1 MGTATTGSVDGS
13 PSRVWLNPG
22 MELDALYAA
31 QQEQF
36 TAVVLEHADRR
47 TARVPA
53 CPEWEV
59 HDVLAHVV
67 GLATDAATGRLPTM
81 ELLEQWRDDE
91 VTEARDRMT
100 ARQVERQ
107 RDRSIERLTND
118 WRRLMP
124 TISPMLK
131 GDIPFPDPAPFGLG
145 AVLITDLEI
154 HYQDVR
160 GALGLPP
167 ATDGPA
173 LSLAL
178 ATYCFGVD
186 YRIRGLDLPALAVQ
200 YAGKQRILGDGEPRA
215 TVAGDRFELLRAF
228 GGRRS
233 RTQILALEWH
243 GDPGP
248 YLPLIPAYGERA
260 DDLVE

>member
-1 MGTATTGSVDGS
+1 MITGPGDGS
-13 PSRVWLNPG
+13 PSPLWLNPG

-36 TAVVLEHADRR
+36 TSVVLAHADRR

-67 GLATDAATGRLPTM
+67 GLASDAVTGRLPTM
-81 ELLEQWRDDE
+81 ELLEQWRDDQ
-91 VTEARDRMT
+91 VMEARDRMT
-100 ARQVERQ
+100 AGQVERQ
-107 RDRSIERLTND
+107 GDRSIKRLADD
-118 WRRLMP
+118 WRRLIP
-124 TISPMLK
+124 TISPMLR
-131 GDIPFPDPAPFGLG
+131 DEIPFPDPAPFGVG

-160 GALGLPP
+160 GALGLPA

-186 YRIRGLDLPALAVQ
+186 YRIRTLDLPALAVR

-233 RTQILALEWH
+233 RKQILALDWQ

>member
-1 MGTATTGSVDGS
+1 M
-13 PSRVWLNPG
+13 WLNPD
-22 MELDALYAA
+22 MELDTLYAT

-36 TAVVLEHADRR
+36 ALVVLEHGDRS
-47 TARVPA
+47 TAAVPA
-53 CPEWEV
+53 CPGWEV

-67 GLATDAATGRLPTM
+67 GLASDAVTGSLPTM
-81 ELLEQWRDDE
+81 DLLEQWRDDE
-91 VTEARDRMT
+91 VSGTRDRMT
-100 ARQVERQ
+100 AHQVERLG
-107 RDRSIERLTND
+107 DRSIESLADD
-118 WRRLMP
+118 WRQLIT

-131 GDIPFPDPAPFGLG
+131 GEIPFPDPAPFGLG
-145 AVLITDLEI
+145 AILVTDLEI

-167 ATDGPA
+167 ANDGPA

-186 YRIRGLDLPALAVQ
+186 YRIRKLDLPALAVQ
-200 YAGKQRILGDGEPRA
+200 YGGKQRILGDGEPQV

-233 RTQILALEWH
+233 RKQILALDWH

-248 YLPLIPAYGERA
+248 YLPIIPAYGERA

>member
-1 MGTATTGSVDGS
+1 
-13 PSRVWLNPG
+13 
-22 MELDALYAA
+22 MELDTLYAA
-31 QQEQF
+31 QQERF
-36 TAVVLEHADRR
+36 TSVVLDHADRS

-59 HDVLAHVV
+59 RDVLAHVV
-67 GLATDAATGRLPTM
+67 GLASDAVAGRLPTM
-81 ELLEQWRDDE
+81 DLLEQWRDEE
-91 VTEARDRMT
+91 VMETRDRMT
-100 ARQVERQ
+100 AHQVER
-107 RDRSIERLTND
+107 RADRSIEGLAD
-118 WRRLMP
+118 AWRHVIP

-131 GDIPFPDPAPFGLG
+131 GDIAFPDPAPFGLG
-145 AVLITDLEI
+145 AILVTDLEI

-160 GALGLPP
+160 GAFGLPS
-167 ATDGPA
+167 AKEGPA

-186 YRIRGLDLPALAVQ
+186 YRIRKLALPALAVR
-200 YAGKQRILGDGEPRA
+200 YGDKRRILGNGEPEV

-233 RTQILALEWH
+233 RKQILALDWNGE
-243 GDPGP
+243 PGP
-248 YLPLIPAYGERA
+248 YLPIIPAYGERT